1 MTVAAPAAADAAA
14 SANTV
19 FEPRLVAFVCKWC
32 TYAGA
37 DLAGTSRMLYPPNVR
52 VIKLPCTGRIDIA
65 FIIRAFSQG
74 ADGVIVSGCHP
85 GDCHYS
91 AGNFRARRR
100 WTLFRDLLDILGF
113 DLRRFQCAWISA
125 AEGTKWAATIR
136 DFTEEM
142 RALGPYTAMRQLAG
156 ERGAPVAPRAAV
168 WHGRPAR
175 REPEPSADPATRAR
189 SEALAGAI
197 AAALTDKSIA
207 AAVGWTLSPTLRRP
221 RPLWITAPEEADRL
235 GLPGDS
241 DGNLARL
248 LKHPQLTVRPL
259 GMVVRH
265 AEMQALNVL
274 RQESQVAEQDVV
286 LFAVARDGRFLGRL
300 DWDAAVAA
308 LAADAEGRVNG
319 FSPEVEAEVSRVLAL
334 PSAERWDYWRTQFA
348 RCIKC
353 YACRNSCPMCGCEV
367 CLADKNQPQW
377 FPTAADGPGNFAW
390 HVIRAFHLA
399 GRCVGC
405 GACQAACPAGVAVN
419 LLGAALA
426 RSAAGH
432 FGHHAGASHQDLPL
446 QAAFRTDDRESF
458 IK

>member
-14 SANTV
+14 SATTV

-125 AEGTKWAATIR
+125 AEGAKWAATIR

-142 RALGPYTAMRQLAG
+142 RALGPYTAMRELAG
-156 ERGAPVAPRAAV
+156 GQGAPLAPAA
-168 WHGRPAR
+168 GPAMAR
-175 REPEPSADPATRAR
+175 TTPAAGAPGG
-189 SEALAGAI
+189 ELAAAI
-197 AAALTDKSIA
+197 AAALSDRTITA
-207 AAVGWTLSPTLRRP
+207 AIGWTTSATLRRP
-221 RPLWITAPEEADRL
+221 RPGWITSPEEAARL
-235 GLPGDS
+235 VLPGDA

-248 LKHPQLTVRPL
+248 LRHPQLTARPVGL
-259 GMVVRH
+259 VVRH

-274 RQESQVAEQDVV
+274 RQESQVAEKDVV

-300 DWDAAVAA
+300 GWDAAVAA

-319 FSPEVEAEVSRVLAL
+319 FAPEVEAEITRVLAL

-377 FPTAADGPGNFAW
+377 IPTAADGPGNFSW

-432 FGHHAGASHQDLPL
+432 YDHHAGASHQDLPL

>member
-1 MTVAAPAAADAAA
+1 MSTATAAAPTGRT
-14 SANTV
+14 TV

-37 DLAGTSRMLYPPNVR
+37 DLAGTSRLLYPPNVR

-100 WTLFRDLLDILGF
+100 WTLFRDLLEILGF

-125 AEGTKWAATIR
+125 AEGAKWASTIR
-136 DFTEEM
+136 EFTESM
-142 RALGPYTAMRQLAG
+142 RALGPYTAMHELAA
-156 ERGAPVAPRAAV
+156 EQSAPVAPA
-168 WHGRPAR
+168 
-175 REPEPSADPATRAR
+175 SAP
-189 SEALAGAI
+189 ALARTPHGLAASGPDLNTAMAGAF
-197 AAALTDKSIA
+197 ADASISA
-207 AAVGWTLSPTLRRP
+207 SIGWSSSLTLRRP
-221 RPLWITAPEEADRL
+221 RPCWVTSAAEAARFVM
-235 GLPGDS
+235 PGEA

-248 LKHPQLTVRPL
+248 LKHPQLKARPV

-274 RQESQVAEQDVV
+274 RQEAQVAESDVV

-300 DWDAAVAA
+300 AWDAAVTA
-308 LAADAEGRVNG
+308 LAADAEGRING
-319 FSPEVEAEVSRVLAL
+319 FAPDVDREITRVLAL
-334 PSAERWDYWRTQFA
+334 PADERWRYWREQFA
-348 RCIKC
+348 RCVKC
-353 YACRNSCPMCGCEV
+353 YACRNSCPMCGCEI

-426 RSAAGH
+426 RSAATH
-432 FGHHAGASHQDLPL
+432 YGHHAGASHADLPL

-458 IK
+458 IR

>member
-1 MTVAAPAAADAAA
+1 MSTATSAPAQPPA
-14 SANTV
+14 TT
-19 FEPRLVAFVCKWC
+19 FEPKLVAFVCKWC

-37 DLAGTSRMLYPPNVR
+37 DLAGTSRQLYPPNVR

-125 AEGTKWAATIR
+125 AEGAKWAGTIR
-136 DFTEEM
+136 AFTEEM
-142 RALGPYTAMRQLAG
+142 RALGPYTAMRELAAEHSTPRLAATPPAAG
-156 ERGAPVAPRAAV
+156 DAPPVAAGSACPELTSAV
-168 WHGRPAR
+168 H
-175 REPEPSADPATRAR
+175 D
-189 SEALAGAI
+189 ALAAG
-197 AAALTDKSIA
+197 TVK
-207 AAVGWTLSPTLRRP
+207 AVIGWTVSPTLRRP
-221 RPLWITAPEEADRL
+221 RPDWITDADEAVRL
-235 GLPGDS
+235 VLPGAAE
-241 DGNLARL
+241 GNLARL
-248 LKHPQLTVRPL
+248 LRHPQLKARPV
-259 GMVVRH
+259 GMVVRF

-274 RQESQVAEQDVV
+274 RQEGQIAPADLV
-286 LFAVARDGRFLGRL
+286 LFAVTGDGRSLGVL
-300 DWDAAVAA
+300 GWDAALAA
-308 LAADAEGRVNG
+308 LAADGGNRPLG
-319 FSPEVEAEVSRVLAL
+319 FAPAVDHELDRVLAL
-334 PSAERWDYWRTQFA
+334 PADERWRYWRGQFA
-348 RCIKC
+348 RCIRC

-390 HVIRAFHLA
+390 HIIRAFHLA

-405 GACQAACPAGVAVN
+405 GACQAACPTGVAVN

-426 RSAAGH
+426 RSGH
-432 FGHHAGASHQDLPL
+432 AHFQHRAGADPLSPPL
-446 QAAFRTDDRESF
+446 QADFRTDDREAF